1 MNPASEGLGLESQ
14 PAETKA
20 DRVNIAS
27 NTDFLIAILLI
38 GLKDCP
44 LRYGADFLEEAKPTS
59 SRTFLSIRIFGG
71 FSYLSPST
79 RERLTESLGRESL
92 NQKEARNEESSE
104 VDFGADDGAELPE
117 SCCGRR
123 S

>member
-1 MNPASEGLGLESQ
+1 MYPAGGPGMNPASEGLGLESQ

-59 SRTFLSIRIFGG
+59 SRTFFVHQNFRRLLLSVAKYPRTSHGVAWAGEF
-71 FSYLSPST
+71 
-79 RERLTESLGRESL
+79 ESEGS
-92 NQKEARNEESSE
+92 KK
-104 VDFGADDGAELPE
+104 
-117 SCCGRR
+117 
-123 S
+123 